1 MDQGVL
7 PFWTENVRAVPKAA
21 VYSALFAPLMKG
33 SRTHVKRQELAVVG
47 RYRLIYSG
55 ERLDQSDL
63 DVFLWMLHRNR
74 KSRAEKPIT
83 FSANAL
89 IRDLGL
95 AKSKGNREWLIQA
108 LTRLQACSVEVKYE
122 AKAYSGALV
131 SSLIRNEDSGE
142 YTAVL
147 NARLA
152 ELMDPGE
159 FGGYAQVHFE
169 QRRKLKGRGLARW
182 LHAFAA
188 GASHKPLTYRL
199 DALHDLA
206 GGGYSRLRDFRARLD
221 AAAEEVRA
229 AGCPLELSWS
239 QEGDSVTLQ
248 IIRPTP

>member
-33 SRTHVKRQELAVVG
+33 SRTHVKRQVLAVVG
-47 RYRLIYSG
+47 KYRLIYSG

-63 DVFLWMLHRNR
+63 DVFLWLLHRNR
-74 KSRAEKPIT
+74 RARAEKPIT

-95 AKSKGNREWLIQA
+95 TKGNGNREWLIQS
-108 LTRLQACSVEVKYE
+108 LTRLLACGVEVKYE
-122 AKAYSGALV
+122 ANAYAG
-131 SSLIRNEDSGE
+131 SLISSMIRNDETGE
-142 YTAVL
+142 YTVVL

-152 ELMDPGE
+152 ELMDPSE
-159 FGGYAQVHFE
+159 FGGYAQVQFE

-199 DALHDLA
+199 DALHELA
-206 GGGYSRLRDFRARLD
+206 GSGYSRLRDFRAKLD
-221 AAAEEVRA
+221 AAAEEVRG

-239 QEGDSVTLQ
+239 QEGDTVTLTVV
-248 IIRPTP
+248 RSAS